1 MEGVNTFNQ
10 KKLKKYKP
18 LLRLLCVN
26 LNKAA
31 KLWCYDWLIK
41 MKLI

>member
-1 MEGVNTFNQ
+1 MTLSMLKKAMEGVNTQ

-26 LNKAA
+26 LNKAT
-31 KLWCYDWLIK
+31 KLW
-41 MKLI
+41 